1 VVPLFKMIKKPHSA
15 LSKINM
21 AQYVEFKQM
30 HDQLDHIFKH
40 YFNKMKR
47 ARYLETLALMF
58 NITLPS
64 LTTFSVTKKWSRL
77 GHFPLSLERTL
88 LLCKEIIPNDTVDKV
103 KANLRTWVDECVKTG
118 TLSDKSMSAALGSI
132 GGESLDDVHLRHQR
146 VVILTHPQTVK
157 SFTERRDKPLRD
169 AEEAAKRKKEELAK
183 KEQARMEMEQM
194 KEPWLLQSAT
204 SVALH
209 MSLQRA
215 RGLPRMVS
223 SKATFCSTHVHLFNM

>member
-1 VVPLFKMIKKPHSA
+1 MKKKCGRKNDLIGVGHRVGGRVSNYSFCSSSNKRCTTNSFK
-15 LSKINM
+15 N
-21 AQYVEFKQM
+21 YFK
-30 HDQLDHIFKH
+30 
-40 YFNKMKR
+40 KMKR

-132 GGESLDDVHLRHQR
+132 GGVF
-146 VVILTHPQTVK
+146 ILAQSDTV
-157 SFTERRDKPLRD
+157 S
-169 AEEAAKRKKEELAK
+169 
-183 KEQARMEMEQM
+183 
-194 KEPWLLQSAT
+194 
-204 SVALH
+204 
-209 MSLQRA
+209 
-215 RGLPRMVS
+215 
-223 SKATFCSTHVHLFNM
+223 